1 MTSLAAETKAFD
13 MTEEELA
20 DGFSAQGLFC
30 GEHSRQMY
38 GATFDDLII
47 LPGSIDV
54 RGARTEG
61 VLSAVKGSS
70 VWEGVCVCVCVWT
83 VIAK

>member
-30 GEHSRQMY
+30 GEHQRQMY

-54 RGARTEG
+54 RARTEG
-61 VLSAVKGSS
+61 VRSAVKGSP
-70 VWEGVCVCVCVWT
+70 VGGGGCGQCL
-83 VIAK
+83 